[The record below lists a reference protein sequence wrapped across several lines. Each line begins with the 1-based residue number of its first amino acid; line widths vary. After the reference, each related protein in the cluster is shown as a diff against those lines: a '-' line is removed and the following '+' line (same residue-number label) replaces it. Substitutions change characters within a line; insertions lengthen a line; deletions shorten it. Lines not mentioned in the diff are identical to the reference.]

1 MFLNE
6 VALGKPKE
14 IVQDDRTL
22 KRAPPG
28 FDSVVARGQTE
39 PGKGTILQL
48 VMLPIEASRTSAQQ
62 LLVFMWSRSVC
73 TNGTADAYPMLVAWW
88 DYQCHFLAIHSE
100 SRAVYKT
107 ASELGIHN
115 S

>member
-1 MFLNE
+1 MYLYLRYPAVWPTRNTCIMFLNE

-48 VMLPIEASRTSAQQ
+48 VMLPIKASRTSAQQ
-62 LLVFMWSRSVC
+62 LLVFMCVPMGLQMP
-73 TNGTADAYPMLVAWW
+73 TPMLVAWW
-88 DYQCHFLAIHSE
+88 EY
-100 SRAVYKT
+100 
-107 ASELGIHN
+107 
-115 S
+115 